1 MGIVASADADAGFEA
16 FAELAEEPDAL
27 SLESLEQAVRA
38 TGRRTAAESATA
50 ARRAWMTFM
59 VFSWLR

>member
-1 MGIVASADADAGFEA
+1 MSSAEADAGADA
-16 FAELAEEPDAL
+16 FAELAEEPDVL
-27 SLESLEQAVRA
+27 SLESLEQAVSA

-59 VFSWLR
+59 MFS